1 MKKEEYAHIKFD
13 LDAGTRAM
21 AWKPHSK
28 FNSTNSKKKKD
39 LSPLF
44 NWNTKQL
51 FVFVLASYSSSDNE
65 KDNAQT
71 SQSIIWDTIIPAP
84 ESPYSFNSLRERFLP
99 STSTSTSSSRRSTL
113 KQKSATTAAKS
124 ANIKKDTRGARPGVL
139 RLRNQRPKYQISDIT
154 GRMSEKRNVT
164 LSVGWNV
171 QPWVGGL
178 WWGPASGSVPH
189 TAGLVEESKRFDFPA
204 LKERGSQSQNQ
215 NQRSSVA

>member
-1 MKKEEYAHIKFD
+1 MQVREQWHGNHI
-13 LDAGTRAM
+13 A
-21 AWKPHSK
+21 
-28 FNSTNSKKKKD
+28 NSIQLTPRKNKTKKD

-51 FVFVLASYSSSDNE
+51 FVFVLASYSSSDHK

-84 ESPYSFNSLRERFLP
+84 ESPYSFNSLRERFLSST

-113 KQKSATTAAKS
+113 KQKSATTAAKN
-124 ANIKKDTRGARPGVL
+124 ANTKKDTRGTRPGVL

-189 TAGLVEESKRFDFPA
+189 TTGLVEESKRFDFPA
-204 LKERGSQSQNQ
+204 LKERGSQSQSQNQ
-215 NQRSSVA
+215 NQRPSVA